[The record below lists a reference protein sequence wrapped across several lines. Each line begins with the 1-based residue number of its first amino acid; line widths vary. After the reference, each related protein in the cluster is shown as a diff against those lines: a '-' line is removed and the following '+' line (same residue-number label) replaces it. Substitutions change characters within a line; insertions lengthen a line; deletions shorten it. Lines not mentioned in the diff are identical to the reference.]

1 MSKKSGGRRSAITKG
16 PEKLAEAGTA
26 AAIEKTRPKYR
37 VLVKTAIKS
46 LGGKADHK
54 QIMAYAKEQNFKNLN
69 ARTLRAHLN
78 FMTVNTPSRVDYP
91 SHRKARGYNPDYDVL
106 YSTGRGSVEL
116 YNPKE
121 HGNWTIMEDENGKT
135 QIAKNGIIVRKDSP
149 VFSFE
154 ELKNGLLRYER
165 HQNANYLPIAVMTLL
180 NNQNYKADW
189 ETILKNVKQLCFWKI
204 SDTVV
209 KEMCYEEQGEKVG
222 IKCRD
227 ENGKVTNTFSLN
239 IDKLSSG
246 QEKELKTICGK
257 MIAQF
262 HISKMNGEADV

>member
-54 QIMAYAKEQNFKNLN
+54 QIMAYAKQQNFKNLN

-106 YSTGRGSVEL
+106 YSTGCRVSELCEISLSDLDLADYYIKLKGKGS
-116 YNPKE
+116 K
-121 HGNWTIMEDENGKT
+121 
-135 QIAKNGIIVRKDSP
+135 QRIVP
-149 VFSFE
+149 IGT
-154 ELKNGLLRYER
+154 ELKHNLI
-165 HQNANYLPIAVMTLL
+165 QYLEIRDNFIQSKGETLFLTKSKNKLDRTAVFR
-180 NNQNYKADW
+180 
-189 ETILKNVKQLCFWKI
+189 IIKN
-204 SDTVV
+204 
-209 KEMCYEEQGEKVG
+209 
-222 IKCRD
+222 
-227 ENGKVTNTFSLN
+227 
-239 IDKLSSG
+239 
-246 QEKELKTICGK
+246 
-257 MIAQF
+257 
-262 HISKMNGEADV
+262 